1 MPSFS
6 YVAVN
11 RLGKRVKA
19 NVDASSMDAAKNSL
33 RAAGFTILEIK
44 ELGVLDKD
52 IDLPFLGNPT
62 AKDMAVFCRQFQ
74 SILRAGVPVTTVL
87 SMLGQQTENKK
98 LAVAIRDMQT
108 NIEKGETLAGSM
120 RRHPRIFSN
129 MLVNMIAAG
138 EESGNLVESFHQMEM
153 WFDKAKKTK
162 SAVSKAMV
170 YPCVLLVVMVVV
182 LIVMMTSIIP
192 GFLETFEEMN
202 MELPAVTLAVMAVS
216 DWFVQWWWMLVIAIV
231 ALLVGGIFYG
241 RTIQGQHV
249 FGWITR
255 KVPIVKLMTV
265 RSASATFCR
274 TLALLLGSGL
284 TLTESLDLV
293 AMNMGNIYFREAV
306 QTVRAMIAEGW
317 AMNVALRDTGL
328 FPPMVYNLIGIGE
341 ETGALQGM
349 LEKTADYYDDEVQ
362 DATARLLALMEPAI
376 MIFLAFFVLII
387 VLAIFL
393 PMMNMTQA
401 YDQYL

>member
-1 MPSFS
+1 
-6 YVAVN
+6 
-11 RLGKRVKA
+11 
-19 NVDASSMDAAKNSL
+19 
-33 RAAGFTILEIK
+33 
-44 ELGVLDKD
+44 
-52 IDLPFLGNPT
+52 
-62 AKDMAVFCRQFQ
+62 
-74 SILRAGVPVTTVL
+74 
-87 SMLGQQTENKK
+87 
-98 LAVAIRDMQT
+98 
-108 NIEKGETLAGSM
+108 
-120 RRHPRIFSN
+120 
-129 MLVNMIAAG
+129 
-138 EESGNLVESFHQMEM
+138 
-153 WFDKAKKTK
+153 
-162 SAVSKAMV
+162 
-170 YPCVLLVVMVVV
+170 
-182 LIVMMTSIIP
+182 
-192 GFLETFEEMN
+192 
-202 MELPAVTLAVMAVS
+202 MAVS
-216 DWFVQWWWMLVIAIV
+216 DWFVAYWYALVIAIV
-231 ALLVGGIFYG
+231 LLAVGGVLFS

-255 KVPIVKLMTV
+255 KLPVVKLMTV

-284 TLTESLDLV
+284 TLTEGLDLV

-317 AMNVALRDTGL
+317 AMNTALRDTGL

-341 ETGALQGM
+341 ETGDLQGM

>member
-216 DWFVQWWWMLVIAIV
+216 DWFVQWWWMLAIALV

-341 ETGALQGM
+341 ETGDLQGM

>member
-98 LAVAIRDMQT
+98 LAMAIRDMQT

-216 DWFVQWWWMLVIAIV
+216 DWFVQWWWMLAIALV

-341 ETGALQGM
+341 ETGDLQGM

>member
-182 LIVMMTSIIP
+182 LIVMMTSLIP

-231 ALLVGGIFYG
+231 AMLVGGIFYG

-274 TLALLLGSGL
+274 TMALLLGSGL

-341 ETGALQGM
+341 ETGDLQGM